1 MSDSMLNEWK
11 REIENDLLE
20 AKRNFNREPPP
31 KLAEYGDG
39 SGARGYVLV
48 KNDEKL
54 TPVFEVLLVG
64 GESVEYRRKVL
75 KEALARQQAIK

>member
-1 MSDSMLNEWK
+1 MIDNFLGDLK

-31 KLAEYGDG
+31 KVAEYGDG
-39 SGARGYVLV
+39 SGERGYVLV

-54 TPVFEVLLVG
+54 TPVFDVLLVG

-75 KEALARQQAIK
+75 KEALARVTK